1 MKLYIKSF
9 FVLIVLSI
17 TSCEDVIEVSVPSAE
32 PRLVIEASLDWQKG
46 TLGNVQ
52 TIQLSTSTPYFDTNK
67 IVPLSGASVKVKNT
81 SSGVEYV
88 FIDQKDGSYNISN
101 FEPVINDTYTLEIIY
116 NNETYSASETLR
128 AVSPIKAVE
137 QTLEGGFYDDVLDVY
152 IFWDDPVDEEN
163 YYMIRFIEE
172 GDLLPAL
179 EDFPDE
185 FVNGNQLD
193 AFFEKDRDSDD
204 PEAEFNPGD
213 VVDISLYGISK
224 EYFNY
229 VRLLIEQYY
238 SGGDPFSAIPVKLKG
253 NCVNLDNP
261 ENYAHGYFR
270 LSEFDT
276 VNYTFIE
283 QE

>member
-1 MKLYIKSF
+1 MKFYIKSLLF
-9 FVLIVLSI
+9 LVLISI
-17 TSCEDVIEVSVPSAE
+17 TSCEDVIEVTVPSAE

-46 TLGNVQ
+46 TPGNNQ
-52 TIQLSTSTPYFDTNK
+52 TITLSTSTPYFDTNK
-67 IVPLSGASVKVKNT
+67 FVPLSGASVKVTNVN
-81 SSGVEYV
+81 SGVEYV
-88 FIDQKDGSYNISN
+88 FADQNNGSYNISN
-101 FEPVINDTYTLEIIY
+101 FEPIINDSYTLEIVY
-116 NNETYSASETLR
+116 NNETYYATETLR
-128 AVSPIKAVE
+128 SVSPIKKVE
-137 QTLEGGFYDDVLDVY
+137 QTLEGGFYDDILDVY

-172 GDLLPAL
+172 GDLLPVL

-185 FVNGNQLD
+185 FVNGNELD
-193 AFFEKDRDSDD
+193 EFFEKERDDDD

-213 VVDISLYGISK
+213 VVDISLYGVSE

-238 SGGDPFSAIPVKLKG
+238 SGGDPFTTIPVKLKG
-253 NCVNLDNP
+253 NCINLDNP
-261 ENYAHGYFR
+261 DNYAHGYFR

-276 VNYTFIE
+276 VNYTFVE

>member
-32 PRLVIEASLDWQKG
+32 PRLVIEASLDWKKG
-46 TLGNVQ
+46 TLGNEQ
-52 TIQLSTSTPYFDTNK
+52 TIQLSTSTPYFDTEK
-67 IVPLSGASVKVKNT
+67 LDPLSGASVKVKNT
-81 SSGVEYV
+81 STGVEYV

-101 FEPVINDTYTLEIIY
+101 FEPVINNTYTLEIIY
-116 NNETYSASETLR
+116 SNETYSATETLR

-172 GDLLPAL
+172 GDLLPIL

-253 NCVNLDNP
+253 NCVNIDNP

-276 VNYTFIE
+276 VNYTFVE